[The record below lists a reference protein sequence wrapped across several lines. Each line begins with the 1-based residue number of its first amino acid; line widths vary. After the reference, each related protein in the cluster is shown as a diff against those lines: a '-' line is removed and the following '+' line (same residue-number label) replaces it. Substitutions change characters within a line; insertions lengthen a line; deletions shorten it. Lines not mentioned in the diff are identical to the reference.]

1 MMNMIIVLCLRRGG
15 SYVSLGGEKEGDQ
28 GQLLWRVHKAEFWI
42 INGKTRERR
51 GFQGEGAAGGG
62 VQNHDL

>member
-1 MMNMIIVLCLRRGG
+1 MIIVLCLRRGC
-15 SYVSLGGEKEGDQ
+15 SYVFLGGEKEGDQ
-28 GQLLWRVHKAEFWI
+28 GQLLWGAHKAEFWR

-62 VQNHDL
+62 TES